1 MKYIR
6 NEEYKTVLK
15 GDHDFDTH
23 AYKTMYNVWKES
35 NNVRLKDKPS
45 QSTTLIKFL
54 DNLNERELFP
64 LFFVFHEKDVKSW
77 RK

>member
-1 MKYIR
+1 
-6 NEEYKTVLK
+6 
-15 GDHDFDTH
+15 
-23 AYKTMYNVWKES
+23 MYNVWKES

-54 DNLNERELFP
+54 DNLNERELFLA
-64 LFFVFHEKDVKSW
+64 LFFSFHEKDVKSR